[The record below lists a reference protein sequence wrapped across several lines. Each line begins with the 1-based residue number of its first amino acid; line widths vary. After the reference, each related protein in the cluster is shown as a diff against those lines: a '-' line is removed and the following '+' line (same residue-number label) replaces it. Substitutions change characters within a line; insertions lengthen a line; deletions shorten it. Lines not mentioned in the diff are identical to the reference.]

1 MPASTPHR
9 LCAAMR
15 RGGFALAIA
24 CALAGCGSMGL
35 GVRFPINPSTDI
47 KIGHDR
53 VADVVRKMGTP
64 YRRFT
69 DAKGR
74 EILTYVWADGKGSGQ
89 KCVVAF
95 NEAGLAYVVEV
106 AP

>member
-1 MPASTPHR
+1 MGTNLPRR
-9 LCAAMR
+9 LAAALR
-15 RGGFALAIA
+15 RGSLAVLLSSA
-24 CALAGCGSMGL
+24 VAGCGSMAL
-35 GVRFPINPSTDI
+35 GHRFPINPATDI

-53 VADVVRKMGTP
+53 VDDVVRKMGTP

-74 EILTYVWADGKGSGQ
+74 QILTYVWADGDGAGQ